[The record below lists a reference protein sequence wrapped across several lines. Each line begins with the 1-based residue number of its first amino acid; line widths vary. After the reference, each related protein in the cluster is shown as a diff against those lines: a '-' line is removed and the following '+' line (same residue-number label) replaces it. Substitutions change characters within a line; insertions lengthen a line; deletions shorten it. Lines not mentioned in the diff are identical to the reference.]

1 MHGSNFYE
9 SDVKFSDL
17 TERETYFKTF
27 DYRTSDGYKCKDN
40 RVMNVTS
47 KLLEWP
53 SSMEYLDKDN
63 PCDYHG
69 ESYLWCWTQSS
80 WDKCSVKPG

>member
-1 MHGSNFYE
+1 
-9 SDVKFSDL
+9 
-17 TERETYFKTF
+17 
-27 DYRTSDGYKCKDN
+27 
-40 RVMNVTS
+40 MNVTS

-53 SSMEYLDKDN
+53 SSMEYLDKDT